1 MDNIT
6 EIEKLI
12 QENLKLKEENER
24 LKNAF
29 FIPKIVNNVFD
40 YFIWLNLHISDAI
53 DQFDEKK

>member
-53 DQFDEKK
+53 DQCDEKK